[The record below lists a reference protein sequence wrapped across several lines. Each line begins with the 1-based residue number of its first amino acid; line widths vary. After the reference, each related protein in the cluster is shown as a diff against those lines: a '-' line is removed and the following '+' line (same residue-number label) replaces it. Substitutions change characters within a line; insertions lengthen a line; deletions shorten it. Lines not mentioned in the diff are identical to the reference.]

1 MSVTSGHSGAVLAMN
16 TETPRILR
24 DPKRDIHIIPEKMIK
39 KKDTRRSVGS
49 TTINANNLIINI
61 S

>member
-1 MSVTSGHSGAVLAMN
+1 MSIASGLSGAVLAVN
-16 TETPRILR
+16 TETPRVLR
-24 DPKRDIHIIPEKMIK
+24 DPKLDIHIIPELLK
-39 KKDTRRSVGS
+39 KKKENRNR

>member
-1 MSVTSGHSGAVLAMN
+1 MSVTSGHSGAVLAVN
-16 TETPRILR
+16 TETPRVLR
-24 DPKRDIHIIPEKMIK
+24 DPKRDIHIIPELMK
-39 KKDTRRSVGS
+39 KKKESRNR